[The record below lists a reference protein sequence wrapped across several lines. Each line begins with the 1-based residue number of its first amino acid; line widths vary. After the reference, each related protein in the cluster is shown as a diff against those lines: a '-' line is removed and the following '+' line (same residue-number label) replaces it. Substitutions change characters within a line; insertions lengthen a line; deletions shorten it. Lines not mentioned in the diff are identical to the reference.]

1 MASPSVRVERRAWLG
16 TQSAFDTYTAWA
28 GADAIGFLSLE
39 ITPNKVFLDSNE
51 QQGTAS
57 HIGFVEDKQSVS
69 WSLEAELKH
78 TDGGTPELDELFQE
92 MWGTASGTGARSY
105 TLNNNTPGS
114 LQIAKTDEDG
124 VFQQVSGA
132 IVTEWEIS
140 NEGGSIAT
148 VRASGVGAS
157 YDEIRGEPTIDATLS
172 ASATTITVTAA
183 DVNQIRFDRGLLVQ
197 FGTDDNSGSG
207 YTVTGYNTST
217 RTLTF
222 TPGAAVGAS
231 SGDTIAPVMPTASYS
246 GTRIG
251 AIASQATINSLAMGF
266 TSATIKG
273 STGYNLLDAE
283 ASTDR
288 PNRAERGPRR
298 ISAEISMYLLDEN
311 GTLNGLSML
320 GTQVSHAIRIGSSSG
335 PSITLT
341 MPAAR
346 IQSHNVVP
354 GNDDAP
360 TIYTFE
366 SFATRSAADNDEL
379 GVSAS

>member
-1 MASPSVRVERRAWLG
+1 MASPTIRAERRAWLG
-16 TQSAFDTYTAWA
+16 LQSAFDTYTAWA
-28 GADAIGFLSLE
+28 GADAIGFVNLE

-57 HIGFVEDKQSVS
+57 HIGFVEDKQTVA

-92 MWGTASGTGARSY
+92 CWGAASGTGSRDYA
-105 TLNNNTPGS
+105 LGNAAPGS

-132 IVTEWEIS
+132 VVQEWEIV
-140 NEGGSIAT
+140 NEGGSIALF
-148 VRASGVGAS
+148 RASGVGAS
-157 YDEIRGEPTIDATLS
+157 YDAIRGEPTIDATLN
-172 ASATTITVTAA
+172 ATDTTITVTAA
-183 DVNQIRFDRGLLVQ
+183 DVNQIVFQRGLLVA
-197 FGTDDNSGSG
+197 FGADDNSGSG
-207 YTVTGYNTST
+207 YTVTGYNTTT

-222 TPGAAVGAS
+222 TPAAAVGAS
-231 SGDTIAPVMPTASYS
+231 SGDTIAPIMPTASFS

-251 AIASQATINSLAMGF
+251 AISSALTINSVAMGF
-266 TSATIKG
+266 TSATIRG
-273 STGYNLLDAE
+273 TTGYNLLDAE
-283 ASTDR
+283 ADTDR

-298 ISAEISMYLLDEN
+298 ISAETSCYLLDEN
-311 GTLNGLSML
+311 GTLEGLSIL
-320 GTQVSHAIRIGSSSG
+320 GTQVAYNLRIGSSSG
-335 PSITLT
+335 PSYTLN
-341 MPAAR
+341 MPAVR
-346 IQSHNVVP
+346 IQSHNSVP

-379 GVSAS
+379 TVSAS